1 MINKRDYDTILNEYF
16 DIEHRET
23 RKVMLNINEA
33 DQNQVLSALT
43 SKLYDHIVDRVDDID
58 FGDIPSTK
66 GDITKLDRYQK
77 LVDCVSVMRQL
88 LEEYKQDVKPIG
100 IIEKAIENVA
110 QRKELFEKAF
120 RYQVELPMI
129 TYSTIVLSIISST
142 SFLVSTCI
150 EFIKIPSQDEFSV
163 ILDKV
168 ALTKSKSNLLFNN
181 LEKFNTACD
190 KGQIDNCLEV
200 IIKNNMKNLTGV
212 EVGFVVGGVA
222 MAGLLLNIIP
232 ILRELIFFFYYSR
245 TRVSDYFDIQ
255 ADLLQMNAYNV
266 QSNETM
272 KKSEREK
279 IAKKQIKIA
288 ELFRKMSNKIA
299 VNTKESEV
307 KATKDIVQANK
318 EKARTTDL
326 MDSIPDSASSAL
338 F

>member
-279 IAKKQIKIA
+279 IAKKQLKIA

>member
-77 LVDCVSVMRQL
+77 LVDCVRVMRQL

>member
-77 LVDCVSVMRQL
+77 LVDCVRVMRQL

-279 IAKKQIKIA
+279 IAKKQLKIA

>member
-77 LVDCVSVMRQL
+77 LVDCVTVMRQL

>member
-318 EKARTTDL
+318 EKARTADL

>member
-1 MINKRDYDTILNEYF
+1 MINKRDYDIILNEYF
-16 DIEHRET
+16 DIDHRET

-58 FGDIPSTK
+58 FGDIPNTK
-66 GDITKLDRYQK
+66 GDITKLDSYQK

-100 IIEKAIENVA
+100 IIEDAIENVV

-168 ALTKSKSNLLFNN
+168 ALTKSKSNLLFSN
-181 LEKFNTACD
+181 LDKFNTACD

-255 ADLLQMNAYNV
+255 ADLLQMNAYNL
-266 QSNETM
+266 QNNETM
-272 KKSEREK
+272 KKSERDK
-279 IAKKQIKIA
+279 IVKKQLKIV
-288 ELFRKMSNKIA
+288 ELFRKLSNKIA
-299 VNTKESEV
+299 INTKECEV

-318 EKARTTDL
+318 EKVRTTDL